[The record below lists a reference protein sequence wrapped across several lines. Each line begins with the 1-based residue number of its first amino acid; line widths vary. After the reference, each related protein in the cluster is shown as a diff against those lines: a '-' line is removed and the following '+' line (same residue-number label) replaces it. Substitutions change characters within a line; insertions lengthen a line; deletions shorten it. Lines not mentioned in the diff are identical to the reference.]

1 MAWLSEARPHIRLL
15 KGLPG
20 QKVWSAAQPQAVWLD
35 TTDGHLLQVERRGT
49 MLLEKLGHEHYF
61 GLLAQAEQGPED
73 CTDMTQDCTDALV
86 LCEAEAMPG

>member
-1 MAWLSEARPHIRLL
+1 
-15 KGLPG
+15 
-20 QKVWSAAQPQAVWLD
+20 
-35 TTDGHLLQVERRGT
+35 